1 MASDIIILG
10 AGLSGLAAAA
20 RLGEAGMAVTLVEA
34 RDRVG
39 GRAWPVRSEGVPID
53 LGPEWFDDDGPVH
66 QLLRNAGAEVVQ
78 SSGEF
83 VRREGAALVPIDWDD
98 EEAVSLRS
106 KLHPPATGDISLRA
120 ALDACC
126 ADDRFDRERHDLLGY
141 VQGFHAADP
150 ERLSLR
156 WFLEVEANEPAGA
169 ASCRAPGG
177 LGPLIDAMRRSLSP
191 NTDLRLESLALAVR
205 WKRGDVEIDLSHL
218 GRVETVTAPI
228 LLVTIPIS
236 LLAAAPDLHGAVNFS
251 PALTMKRHAFETL
264 QMGPVTKLLLQFD
277 RPIWRDIPELRDALF
292 FQDYSQAIST
302 WWTPADP
309 ESPAI
314 TGWIG
319 GPPSTRAAVRGAE
332 TLRDDAILSLAHAL
346 GLPRHDVAERLRTW
360 HYHDWISDPLTRGAY
375 SWVAVD
381 GLDAHNFLAAPVDH
395 TLFFAGE
402 ATCGEGANATMDG
415 AIQSGWRAA
424 QEVLDA
430 R

>member
-1 MASDIIILG
+1 
-10 AGLSGLAAAA
+10 
-20 RLGEAGMAVTLVEA
+20 MAVTIVEA
-34 RDRVG
+34 RDRIG
-39 GRAWPVRSEGVPID
+39 GRAWPVRSEGVPIE
-53 LGPEWFDDDGPVH
+53 LGPEWLDHDGPVH
-66 QLLRNAGAEVVQ
+66 QLLRKAGADVAQ
-78 SSGEF
+78 SPGEF
-83 VRREGAALVPIDWDD
+83 VRREGAALVPIDWDR

-106 KLHPPATGDISLRA
+106 KLRPPVAGDISLRA

-126 ADDRFDRERHDLLGY
+126 ADDKFERERNDLLGY

-177 LGPLIDAMRRSLSP
+177 LGALIDAMRRSLAP
-191 NTDLRLESLALAVR
+191 DTDLRLESLALAVR
-205 WKRGDVEIDLSHL
+205 WQRGDVDLDLSHH
-218 GRVETVTAPI
+218 GRVETVSAPI

-236 LLAAAPDLHGAVNFS
+236 LLAVPADLHGAVNFS
-251 PALTMKRHAFETL
+251 PALTMKRHAFDTL

-277 RPIWRDIPELRDALF
+277 RPIWREVPELRDALF
-292 FQDYSQAIST
+292 FQDYTQSIPT
-302 WWTPADP
+302 WWTPADE
-309 ESPAI
+309 ESPVI

-319 GPPSTRAAVRGAE
+319 GPPSTHAAVRGADV
-332 TLRDDAILSLAHAL
+332 LREDAMISLAHAL
-346 GLPRHDVAERLRTW
+346 GRPVNQVRERLRTW
-360 HYHDWISDPLTRGAY
+360 HYHDWISDPLSRGAY

-381 GLDAHNFLAAPVDH
+381 GLDAHGILAAPLDD

-402 ATCGEGANATMDG
+402 ATCGEGSNATMDG

-424 QEVLDA
+424 QEVLDS